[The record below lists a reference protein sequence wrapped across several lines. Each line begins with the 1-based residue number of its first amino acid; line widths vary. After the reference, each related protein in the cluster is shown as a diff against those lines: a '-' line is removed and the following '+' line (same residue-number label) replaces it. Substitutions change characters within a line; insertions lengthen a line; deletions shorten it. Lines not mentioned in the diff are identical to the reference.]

1 MKNVT
6 IEWLRKQKWKVMV
19 KHNSAYHTEIFLTD
33 PIGQHVYGCSH
44 CADVDQ
50 PNRKIG
56 NKIALGRALKNYSR
70 NIFCEFNLD
79 NS

>member
-19 KHNSAYHTEIFLTD
+19 KHVGAYKTEIFLTD
-33 PIGQHVYGCSH
+33 PLGHHVYGAAY
-44 CADVDQ
+44 CADCDQ
-50 PNRKIG
+50 PNRKLG
-56 NKIALGRALKNYSR
+56 NRIALGRALKNYNN